1 MESHNKPVQDKKAL
15 LLLIAAHKDSIRSFG
30 VSEIGFFGSFV
41 RNEMN
46 ENSDVDFLVD
56 FHPEKKTYNNF
67 IHLAYFLENLCGRRV
82 ELVTRKGL
90 SKYIGPKILD
100 TTEYVAITN

>member
-1 MESHNKPVQDKKAL
+1 MESSNKPVQDKKAL
-15 LLLIAAHKDSIRSFG
+15 LQLIAEHNDAIRSFG
-30 VSEIGFFGSFV
+30 VREIGIFGSFV

-46 ENSDVDFLVD
+46 ESSDVDFLVD
-56 FHPEKKTYNNF
+56 FYPEKKTYNNF
-67 IHLAYFLENLCGRRV
+67 ILLAYFLEDLCGRRV

>member
-1 MESHNKPVQDKKAL
+1 MESHNKPVQYKKAL
-15 LLLIAAHKDSIRSFG
+15 LQLIAEHNDTIRSYG
-30 VSEIGFFGSFV
+30 VSKIGIFGSFV

-56 FHPEKKTYNNF
+56 FYPEKKTYNNF
-67 IHLAYFLENLCGRRV
+67 IHLTYFLEELCGRRV
-82 ELVTRKGL
+82 ELVTKKGL
-90 SKYIGPKILD
+90 SRYIGPKILD